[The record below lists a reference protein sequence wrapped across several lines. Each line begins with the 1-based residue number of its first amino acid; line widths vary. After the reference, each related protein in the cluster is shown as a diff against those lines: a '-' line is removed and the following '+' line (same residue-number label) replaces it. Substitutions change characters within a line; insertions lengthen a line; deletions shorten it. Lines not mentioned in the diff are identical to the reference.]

1 MEKTV
6 KMWVCVA
13 NGIVD
18 ASSLAY
24 TRKMSVQRE
33 VDRARSQIQP
43 DLEWEDVKSWGYK
56 CVKVNVKIELA

>member
-1 MEKTV
+1 MGKAV

-18 ASSLAY
+18 ESSLAN
-24 TRKMSVQRE
+24 TRKASIQRE
-33 VDRARSQIQP
+33 VDRAHAQIQP
-43 DLEWEDVKSWGYK
+43 DFEWEDLKYYGYK

>member
-18 ASSLAY
+18 ESSLAY